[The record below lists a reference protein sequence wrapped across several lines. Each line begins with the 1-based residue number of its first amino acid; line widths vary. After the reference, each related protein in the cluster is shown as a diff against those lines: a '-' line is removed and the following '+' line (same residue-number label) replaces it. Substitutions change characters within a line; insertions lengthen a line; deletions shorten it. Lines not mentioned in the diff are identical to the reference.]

1 MFISTDIRLN
11 RLDYDQYKKLH
22 VNYNIMNKIWQG
34 RLDGEE
40 LLYHRIFQRV
50 KEEID
55 YNAVSTKDFV
65 LHGFAVDEGVSR
77 NKGRQGA
84 KDAPDMI
91 RRNMSNFPVILPD
104 FSLLDFGN
112 ITCDDGNLENAQQ
125 NLANKISDV
134 LLKGGR
140 SLVLGGGHEVTYGH
154 YSGVKKAFA
163 GQKIGIINFDAHFD
177 NREPENGVGA
187 SSGTG
192 FWQIAQEGEINSLH
206 IGIQRN
212 SNTLKLFDT
221 AHQFGMKYIL
231 ADELFFEN
239 LPSVYERVNQLT
251 ESVDVLYMTICMD
264 VFNAS
269 IAPGV
274 SASAYNGIFA
284 DAAFMHLYKHILKS
298 EKLQALDIAEVNPQF
313 DIQERTGRLAASL
326 VNEWFMI

>member
-1 MFISTDIRLN
+1 M
-11 RLDYDQYKKLH
+11 
-22 VNYNIMNKIWQG
+22 IWQG

-50 KEEID
+50 KEENNYD
-55 YNAVSTKDFV
+55 AVSTKDFV
-65 LHGFAVDEGVSR
+65 LHGFAVDEGVRR
-77 NKGRQGA
+77 NKGRLGA
-84 KDAPDMI
+84 KDAPDVI
-91 RRNMSNFPVILPD
+91 RKNMANFPVILPD

-112 ITCDDGNLENAQQ
+112 IICDDGNLEDTQNA
-125 NLANKISDV
+125 LAKNVSKV
-134 LLKGGR
+134 LLKGGK
-140 SLVLGGGHEVTYGH
+140 SLVLGGGHEVTYAH
-154 YSGVKKAFA
+154 YLGLKTAFPE
-163 GQKIGIINFDAHFD
+163 QKIGIINIDAHFD
-177 NREPENGVGA
+177 NREPENGVGV

-239 LPSVYERVNQLT
+239 LPSIYQRIDDLLN
-251 ESVDVLYMTICMD
+251 SVDFAYLTICMD

-284 DAAFMHLYKHILKS
+284 DATFMHFYRHILKND
-298 EKLQALDIAEVNPQF
+298 KLLALDVAEVNPVF
-313 DIQERTGRLAASL
+313 DIQDRTARLAACL
-326 VNEWFMI
+326 MNELFMI

>member
-1 MFISTDIRLN
+1 M
-11 RLDYDQYKKLH
+11 
-22 VNYNIMNKIWQG
+22 IWQG

-50 KEEID
+50 KAESNYDFI
-55 YNAVSTKDFV
+55 STNDFV
-65 LHGFAVDEGVSR
+65 LHGFAVDEGVRR

-84 KDAPDMI
+84 KDAPDVI
-91 RRNMSNFPVILPD
+91 RKNMSNFPVIRPD

-112 ITCDDGNLENAQQ
+112 ITCEDGNLENTQ
-125 NLANKISDV
+125 NELAKNVSKV
-134 LLKGGR
+134 LLKGGK
-140 SLVLGGGHEVTYGH
+140 SLVLGGGHEVTFGH
-154 YSGVKKAFA
+154 YRGVKTAFQE
-163 GQKIGIINFDAHFD
+163 QKIGIINFDAHFD
-177 NREPENGVGA
+177 NRQPENGVGA

-239 LPSVYERVNQLT
+239 LPSIYERVNELA
-251 ESVDVLYMTICMD
+251 ESVDFLYMTICMD

-284 DAAFMHLYKHILKS
+284 DAAFMHLYRHILRN
-298 EKLQALDIAEVNPQF
+298 EKLIALDIAEVNPGL
-313 DIQERTGRLAASL
+313 DIQDHTARLAASL
-326 VNEWFMI
+326 ANEWFMI

>member
-1 MFISTDIRLN
+1 
-11 RLDYDQYKKLH
+11 
-22 VNYNIMNKIWQG
+22 MNNIWQG

-50 KEEID
+50 KEENNYDAI
-55 YNAVSTKDFV
+55 STNDFV
-65 LHGFAVDEGVSR
+65 LHGFAVDEGVKR

-91 RRNMSNFPVILPD
+91 RKNMANFPVIVPD

-112 ITCDDGNLENAQQ
+112 ITCDDGNLENTQ
-125 NLANKISDV
+125 NDLAKRVSKV
-134 LLKGGR
+134 LLKGGK
-140 SLVLGGGHEVTYGH
+140 SLVLSGGHEVTYAH
-154 YSGVKKAFA
+154 YLGVKTAFPE
-163 GQKIGIINFDAHFD
+163 QKIGIINIDAHFD
-177 NREPENGVGA
+177 NRQPEQEVGA

-192 FWQIAQEGEINSLH
+192 FWQIAQEGEIHSLH

-221 AHQFGMKYIL
+221 AHQYGMKYIL

-239 LPSVYERVNQLT
+239 LPSIYERIDELLNN
-251 ESVDVLYMTICMD
+251 VDYVYLTICMD

-274 SASAYNGIFA
+274 SAAAYNGIFA
-284 DAAFMHLYKHILKS
+284 DATFMHFYRHILKN
-298 EKLQALDIAEVNPQF
+298 EKLLALDVAEVNPLF
-313 DIQERTGRLAASL
+313 DVQDRTARLAACL
-326 VNEWFMI
+326 MNEWFMV

>member
-1 MFISTDIRLN
+1 M
-11 RLDYDQYKKLH
+11 
-22 VNYNIMNKIWQG
+22 IWQG

-50 KEEID
+50 KAESNYDLI
-55 YNAVSTKDFV
+55 STNDFV
-65 LHGFAVDEGVSR
+65 LHGFAVDEGVRR

-84 KDAPDMI
+84 KDAPDVI
-91 RRNMSNFPVILPD
+91 RKNMSNFPVIRPD

-112 ITCDDGNLENAQQ
+112 ITCEDGNLENTQ
-125 NLANKISDV
+125 NELAKNVSKV
-134 LLKGGR
+134 LLKGGK
-140 SLVLGGGHEVTYGH
+140 SLVLGGGHEVTFGH
-154 YSGVKKAFA
+154 YRGVKTAFQE
-163 GQKIGIINFDAHFD
+163 QKIGIINFDAHFD
-177 NREPENGVGA
+177 NRQPENGVGA

-239 LPSVYERVNQLT
+239 LPPIYERVNELAD
-251 ESVDVLYMTICMD
+251 SVDFLYMTICMD

-284 DAAFMHLYKHILKS
+284 DAAFMHLYRHILRN
-298 EKLQALDIAEVNPQF
+298 EKLIALDIAEVNPGL
-313 DIQERTGRLAASL
+313 DIQDHTARLAASL
-326 VNEWFMI
+326 ANEWFMI

>member
-1 MFISTDIRLN
+1 M
-11 RLDYDQYKKLH
+11 
-22 VNYNIMNKIWQG
+22 IWQG

-40 LLYHRIFQRV
+40 LLHHRIFQRV
-50 KEEID
+50 KEENNYDKI
-55 YNAVSTKDFV
+55 STNDFV
-65 LHGFAVDEGVSR
+65 LHGFAVDEGVRR

-84 KDAPDMI
+84 KDAPEII
-91 RRNMSNFPVILPD
+91 RKNMANFPVIRPD

-112 ITCDDGNLENAQQ
+112 ITCEDGNLENTQ
-125 NLANKISDV
+125 NELAKKVSKV
-134 LLKGGR
+134 LLKGGK
-140 SLVLGGGHEVTYGH
+140 SLVLGGGHEVTFGH
-154 YSGVKKAFA
+154 YRGVKTAFPE
-163 GQKIGIINFDAHFD
+163 QKIGIINFDAHFD
-177 NREPENGVGA
+177 NREPENGIGA

-239 LPSVYERVNQLT
+239 LPSVYERVNELA
-251 ESVDVLYMTICMD
+251 ESVDFLYMTICMD

-284 DAAFMHLYKHILKS
+284 DAAFMHLYRHILRN
-298 EKLQALDIAEVNPQF
+298 EKLLALDIAEVNPVY
-313 DIQERTGRLAASL
+313 DIQHHTARLAASL
-326 VNEWFMI
+326 ANEWFMI

>member
-1 MFISTDIRLN
+1 M
-11 RLDYDQYKKLH
+11 
-22 VNYNIMNKIWQG
+22 IWQG

-50 KEEID
+50 KEEKNYDAI
-55 YNAVSTKDFV
+55 STNDFV
-65 LHGFAVDEGVSR
+65 LHGFAVDEGVRR

-91 RRNMSNFPVILPD
+91 RKNMSNFPVIRPD

-112 ITCDDGNLENAQQ
+112 IICEDANLENTQ
-125 NLANKISDV
+125 NELAKNVSKV
-134 LLKGGR
+134 LLKGGK
-140 SLVLGGGHEVTYGH
+140 SLVLGGGHEVTFGH
-154 YSGVKKAFA
+154 YRGVRTAFPE
-163 GQKIGIINFDAHFD
+163 QRIGIINFDAHFD
-177 NREPENGVGA
+177 NRQPENGVGA

-239 LPSVYERVNQLT
+239 LPSVYERVNELAD
-251 ESVDVLYMTICMD
+251 SVDVLYMTICMD

-284 DAAFMHLYKHILKS
+284 DAAFMHLYRHILKN
-298 EKLQALDIAEVNPQF
+298 EKLVALDIAEVNPHF
-313 DIQERTGRLAASL
+313 DIQDRTARLAASL
-326 VNEWFMI
+326 ANEWFMI